1 MQRIASFI
9 TVWLVAFLCAAT
21 VRAASPPRIEVAFAI
36 DATGSMGPYIEQ
48 ARARIGQIAQSLA
61 EGEPKPDIRFAL
73 VAFRDKGDE
82 FVTRVKPFTPK
93 LEEMKAYL
101 DATEANGGGD
111 TPEAVLEGLKA
122 ALVELSWTPKRSKE
136 DENVVRLIYLV
147 GDAPAAAG
155 RRRCPNRAMAN
166 IA

>member
-1 MQRIASFI
+1 MRRIASIVGVLLLTWF
-9 TVWLVAFLCAAT
+9 CAAT
-21 VRAASPPRIEVAFAI
+21 ARAAPRPRIEVAFAM

-61 EGEPKPDIRFAL
+61 EGEPKPDVRFAL

-101 DATEANGGGD
+101 DAT
-111 TPEAVLEGLKA
+111 
-122 ALVELSWTPKRSKE
+122 
-136 DENVVRLIYLV
+136 
-147 GDAPAAAG
+147 
-155 RRRCPNRAMAN
+155 
-166 IA
+166 